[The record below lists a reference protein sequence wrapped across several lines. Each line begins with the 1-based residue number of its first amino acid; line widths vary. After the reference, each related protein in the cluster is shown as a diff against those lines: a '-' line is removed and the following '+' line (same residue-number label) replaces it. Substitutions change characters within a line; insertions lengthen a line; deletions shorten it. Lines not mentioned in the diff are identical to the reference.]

1 MIKKIKAILCMAA
14 MGAMLLRPEISM
26 AKDVETT
33 MLVEI
38 GTGITNDGIE
48 YTVYRV
54 HESQEATINTV
65 IHKQFEIQVQFK
77 GNIVPDKQFTTT
89 ITEDNI
95 TYSGTLSLKNYFY
108 DNFFSSKYTTA
119 IYSGVLHAQIQ
130 YLSKGMFIRQ
140 SV

>member
-1 MIKKIKAILCMAA
+1 MNKKIKAILCMAA

-119 IYSGVLHAQIQ
+119 IYSGVLHAQI
-130 YLSKGMFIRQ
+130 
-140 SV
+140 

>member
-119 IYSGVLHAQIQ
+119 IYSGVLHAQI
-130 YLSKGMFIRQ
+130 
-140 SV
+140 

>member
-65 IHKQFEIQVQFK
+65 IHKQF
-77 GNIVPDKQFTTT
+77 TTT

-119 IYSGVLHAQIQ
+119 IYSGVLHAQI
-130 YLSKGMFIRQ
+130 
-140 SV
+140 